1 MADPIPETTT
11 EVSPETTTTVD
22 PLAAL
27 DADKGLLNADAP
39 KAEDKPVEG
48 EAPVEEAAA
57 DADAEKPA
65 NGDAETPA
73 EEADPDAVVPEGAY
87 QVKLDAEKF
96 GDMEVS
102 TEALAEAE
110 PILKEAGVT
119 QAQLNKL
126 MPTVA
131 GLVKDAVEKT
141 ATVAQQ
147 AVIDDVLATRKAWA
161 EATAADPEIGGS
173 AARVDEV
180 RSVAAKAL
188 DAFGGPQFR
197 AFLADTGLDRH
208 PDMVR
213 FAYRAGVSIKESEF
227 YSAETPT
234 QEVKVERAHKFYG
247 EEYRPKP

>member
-11 EVSPETTTTVD
+11 EASQETTTTPTPD

-27 DADKGLLNADAP
+27 DADKGLLSADAP
-39 KAEDKPVEG
+39 KAEDAPADG
-48 EAPVEEAAA
+48 EAPKVEEAAA
-57 DADAEKPA
+57 EGEAEA
-65 NGDAETPA
+65 V
-73 EEADPDAVVPEGAY
+73 EEAADPDAVVPEGAY
-87 QVKLDAEKF
+87 AVTLDAEKF
-96 GDMEVS
+96 GDMEIS

-147 AVIDDVLATRKAWA
+147 AVIDDVLSTRKAWA

-173 AARVDEV
+173 ATRVEEV

-227 YSAETPT
+227 YSSDTPT
-234 QEVKVERAHKFYG
+234 QEVKTERAHKFYG